1 MGEETSSPSCS
12 SICKIKP
19 RSWFDRLTT
28 EVRKSFAFNWSENRT
43 MPKKF
48 TITLTLAA
56 LLMLAA
62 LACQTG
68 AAPSGHSELER
79 SEDAAFEEVELIKGP
94 VSSDGLQAI
103 FATPDLGTGEQRVA
117 VVLTS
122 RKGLVRSPIATLTSY
137 YYPDGATEGEM
148 RDTAVALFRP
158 FPLGSRGL
166 YAAQMQFDVPGQW
179 GLEMAVLD
187 EDANTLRADLRFEVP
202 EQTAAPAN
210 GASPPLSDSKT
221 IATHDIE
228 QLTTGTLQDT
238 DLYQISIADA
248 VQSGIPTVIVMA
260 SPAFCTNAVCG
271 PQVDVLSELEDK
283 YKGRAHFIHID
294 FFDNPDE
301 IQGDLTRARVSPT
314 VLEWNLPSTEWSFV
328 VSADGIVHRRFE
340 GFAPIEELEDALLE
354 VLG

>member
-1 MGEETSSPSCS
+1 MMVKRFGAC
-12 SICKIKP
+12 
-19 RSWFDRLTT
+19 
-28 EVRKSFAFNWSENRT
+28 V
-43 MPKKF
+43 
-48 TITLTLAA
+48 TLTA
-56 LLMLAA
+56 LLMLLAI
-62 LACQTG
+62 ACQTL
-68 AAPSGHSELER
+68 AAPSEQSAPDS

-94 VSSDGLQAI
+94 VSADGLQAI

-122 RKGLVRSPIATLTSY
+122 KKGLVRSPIATLTSY

-158 FPLGSRGL
+158 FPLGTRGL
-166 YAAQMQFDVPGQW
+166 YAAQMQFDTPGDW
-179 GLEMAVLD
+179 GLDIAVID
-187 EDANTLRADLRFEVP
+187 EDANTLRAELRFEVP
-202 EQTAAPAN
+202 EQTAAPTN
-210 GASPPLSDSKT
+210 GEPATASNSKT
-221 IATHDIE
+221 LADHAIE

-248 VQSGIPTVIVMA
+248 VQSGMPTVIVMA

-271 PQVDVLSELEDK
+271 PQVDVLSELEDR
-283 YKGRAHFIHID
+283 YKGRANFIHID

-301 IQGDLTRARVSPT
+301 IQGDLTRARVSST

-328 VSADGIVHRRFE
+328 VNSEGIIHRRFE
-340 GFAPIEELEDALLE
+340 GFAPIDELEDALLE

>member
-1 MGEETSSPSCS
+1 
-12 SICKIKP
+12 
-19 RSWFDRLTT
+19 
-28 EVRKSFAFNWSENRT
+28 
-43 MPKKF
+43 MPKQF

-56 LLMLAA
+56 IFMIAA
-62 LACQTG
+62 LACQNIATPSEH
-68 AAPSGHSELER
+68 AASNDEQ
-79 SEDAAFEEVELIKGP
+79 DAAFEEVELIKGP
-94 VSSDGLQAI
+94 VSPDGLQAI

-122 RKGLVRSPIATLTSY
+122 QKGLVRSPIATLTSY
-137 YYPDGATEGEM
+137 YYPDGASEGEM

-158 FPLGSRGL
+158 FPLGTRGL
-166 YAAQMQFDVPGQW
+166 YAAQLQFDSPGNW
-179 GLEMAVLD
+179 GLDIAVLD
-187 EDANTLRADLRFEVP
+187 EDANTLRAELRFEVP

-210 GASPPLSDSKT
+210 GAPATASNSKT
-221 IATHDIE
+221 LATHSIE

-248 VQSGIPTVIVMA
+248 VQSGMPTVIVMA

-271 PQVDVLSELEDK
+271 PQVDVLSELKDK
-283 YKGRAHFIHID
+283 HKGKANFVHID
-294 FFDNPDE
+294 FFDNPHE

-328 VSADGIVHRRFE
+328 VNSEGIIHQRFE

>member
-1 MGEETSSPSCS
+1 
-12 SICKIKP
+12 
-19 RSWFDRLTT
+19 
-28 EVRKSFAFNWSENRT
+28 
-43 MPKKF
+43 MPKQF

-56 LLMLAA
+56 ILMLAA
-62 LACQTG
+62 LACQNI
-68 AAPSGHSELER
+68 AAPSDHAASDDEQG
-79 SEDAAFEEVELIKGP
+79 AAFEEVELLKGP
-94 VSSDGLQAI
+94 VSADGLQAI

-122 RKGLVRSPIATLTSY
+122 EKGLVRSPIATLTSY
-137 YYPDGATEGEM
+137 YFADGAAEGEM

-158 FPLGSRGL
+158 FPLGTRGL
-166 YAAQMQFDVPGQW
+166 YAAQLQFDSPGDW
-179 GLEMAVLD
+179 GLDIAVLD
-187 EDANTLRADLRFEVP
+187 EDANTLRAELRFDVP
-202 EQTAAPAN
+202 EQTEAPAN
-210 GASPPLSDSKT
+210 GAPATASASKT
-221 IATHDIE
+221 LATHSIE
-228 QLTTGTLQDT
+228 ELTTGTLQDT

-248 VQSGIPTVIVMA
+248 VQSGLPTVIVMA

-283 YKGRAHFIHID
+283 YEGQANFIHID
-294 FFDNPDE
+294 FFDNPHE

-328 VSADGIVHRRFE
+328 VNPDGIIHQRFE

>member
-1 MGEETSSPSCS
+1 M
-12 SICKIKP
+12 I
-19 RSWFDRLTT
+19 
-28 EVRKSFAFNWSENRT
+28 A
-43 MPKKF
+43 KKVVACA
-48 TITLTLAA
+48 ILA

-62 LACQTG
+62 LACQNI
-68 AAPSGHSELER
+68 AAQSGQ
-79 SEDAAFEEVELIKGP
+79 AASDNGEGEQFTEVELIKGP
-94 VSSDGLQAI
+94 VSPDGLQAI

-122 RKGLVRSPIATLTSY
+122 EKGIVRSPIATLTSY
-137 YYPDGATEGEM
+137 YYADGASQGEM

-158 FPLGSRGL
+158 FPLGTRGL
-166 YAAQMQFDVPGQW
+166 YAAQMQFDSPGDW
-179 GLEMAVLD
+179 GLDIAVLD
-187 EDANTLRADLRFEVP
+187 ENANTLRAELRFEVP
-202 EQTAAPAN
+202 EQTVAPAN
-210 GASPPLSDSKT
+210 GASPPLSESKT
-221 IATHDIE
+221 IATHNIE
-228 QLTTGTLQDT
+228 DLTTGTLQDI

-248 VQSGIPTVIVMA
+248 VQSGLPTVIVMA

-271 PQVDVLSELEDK
+271 PQVDVLSELKDK
-283 YKGRAHFIHID
+283 HKGKAHFIHVD

-328 VSADGIVHRRFE
+328 VNSEGIIHRRFE

>member
-1 MGEETSSPSCS
+1 M
-12 SICKIKP
+12 
-19 RSWFDRLTT
+19 L
-28 EVRKSFAFNWSENRT
+28 NRNT
-43 MPKKF
+43 V
-48 TITLTLAA
+48 IITLAA
-56 LLMLAA
+56 VFMLLAS
-62 LACQTG
+62 ACQSI
-68 AAPSGHSELER
+68 AAPSEQ
-79 SEDAAFEEVELIKGP
+79 AAPEGGDGEPFTEVELIKGP
-94 VSSDGLQAI
+94 VSPDGLQAI

-122 RKGLVRSPIATLTSY
+122 KKGLVRSPIATLTSY
-137 YYPDGATEGEM
+137 YYPDGAAEGEM

-166 YAAQMQFDVPGQW
+166 YAAQMQFDVPGDW
-179 GLEMAVLD
+179 GLEMVVLD
-187 EDANTLRADLRFEVP
+187 EDANTLRAELRFEVP
-202 EQTAAPAN
+202 GQTAAPAN
-210 GASPPLSDSKT
+210 GAPATASNSKT
-221 IATHDIE
+221 LATHSIE

-248 VQSGIPTVIVMA
+248 VQSGMPTVIVMA

-283 YKGRAHFIHID
+283 YKGQANFIHID

-314 VLEWNLPSTEWSFV
+314 VLEWKLPSTEWSFV
-328 VSADGIVHRRFE
+328 VDPEGIIHQRFE

>member
-1 MGEETSSPSCS
+1 M
-12 SICKIKP
+12 
-19 RSWFDRLTT
+19 DRIIFK
-28 EVRKSFAFNWSENRT
+28 RFGIGAA
-43 MPKKF
+43 
-48 TITLTLAA
+48 AA

-62 LACQTG
+62 VACQNIT
-68 AAPSGHSELER
+68 APSEQSAPETG
-79 SEDAAFEEVELIKGP
+79 EDAAFEEVELIKGP
-94 VSSDGLQAI
+94 VSPDGLQAI

-122 RKGLVRSPIATLTSY
+122 KKGLVRSPIATLTSY
-137 YYPDGATEGEM
+137 YYPDGASEGEM
-148 RDTAVALFRP
+148 RDSAVALFRP

-166 YAAQMQFDVPGQW
+166 YAAQMDFDVPGQW

-210 GASPPLSDSKT
+210 GAPATASDSKT
-221 IATHDIE
+221 LATHSIE
-228 QLTTGTLQDT
+228 QLTTGTFQDT

-248 VQSGIPTVIVMA
+248 VQSGKPTVIVMA

-283 YKGRAHFIHID
+283 YKGQANFIHID

-328 VSADGIVHRRFE
+328 IKSDGIIHQRFE

>member
-1 MGEETSSPSCS
+1 
-12 SICKIKP
+12 
-19 RSWFDRLTT
+19 
-28 EVRKSFAFNWSENRT
+28 
-43 MPKKF
+43 MPKQF
-48 TITLTLAA
+48 TLTLTLAA
-56 LLMLAA
+56 VLMIAA
-62 LACQTG
+62 LACRTIT
-68 AAPSGHSELER
+68 APSEHSA
-79 SEDAAFEEVELIKGP
+79 SENGEGATFEEVELIKGP
-94 VSSDGLQAI
+94 VSPDGLQAI

-122 RKGLVRSPIATLTSY
+122 QKGLVRSPIATLTSY

-158 FPLGSRGL
+158 FPLGTRGL
-166 YAAQMQFDVPGQW
+166 YAAQLDFDTPGDW
-179 GLEMAVLD
+179 GLDIAVLD
-187 EDANTLRADLRFEVP
+187 EDANTLRAGLRFEVP

-210 GASPPLSDSKT
+210 GAPATASDSKT
-221 IATHDIE
+221 LATHSIE

-248 VQSGIPTVIVMA
+248 VQSGKPTVIVMA

-283 YKGRAHFIHID
+283 YKGQAHFIHID

-328 VSADGIVHRRFE
+328 VKSDGIIHRRFE